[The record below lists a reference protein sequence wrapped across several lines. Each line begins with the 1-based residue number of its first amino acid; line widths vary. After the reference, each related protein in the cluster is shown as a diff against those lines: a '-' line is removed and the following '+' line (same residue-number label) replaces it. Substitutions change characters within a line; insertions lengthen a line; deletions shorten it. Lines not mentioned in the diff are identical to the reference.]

1 MTDRKARAETRT
13 TANTQANA
21 GVLRYAQDDGEKQA
35 TATESNCSGKSN
47 GKGNDKSKSNG
58 DCRSLHFASQRQERD
73 AAVEMTELE
82 SEQTLVGGGDGSGD
96 EGGGSGAG
104 GGYGGEGSG

>member
-1 MTDRKARAETRT
+1 MTDRKARAETRA

-47 GKGNDKSKSNG
+47 GKGKGKGKGNDKSKSNG
-58 DCRSLHFASQRQERD
+58 DCKSLHFASQRQERD

-82 SEQTLVGGGDGSGD
+82 SEQTL
-96 EGGGSGAG
+96 ER
-104 GGYGGEGSG
+104 